1 MRLKFLAPHQI
12 VDGVEVP
19 PGDVV
24 EVASR
29 TRARQLVSSGYAL
42 PADDDLP
49 ATDTAPVEQVADD
62 PAGTYTGYTTST
74 DTDTTASW
82 ETTE

>member
-12 VDGVEVP
+12 VDGVEVT

-42 PADDDLP
+42 PADDNLP
-49 ATDTAPVEQVADD
+49 AADTAPAEQAADD
-62 PAGTYTGYTTST
+62 PAGTYTGTYTST
-74 DTDTTASW
+74 DTTTASW